1 MNKDSSNSL
10 ATQSLQVEDE
20 EHKGND
26 QDTDGVVKHVPHKGA
41 QPVNNSV
48 NSTYL
53 LQMFT
58 LGLGKYI
65 RYLHKLTIRILK
77 PEPKF
82 RVSEKKYMKNNW
94 LFGKILFSP
103 F

>member
-26 QDTDGVVKHVPHKGA
+26 QDTDGVVKHVPQKGA
-41 QPVNNSV
+41 QPVHNSV

-65 RYLHKLTIRILK
+65 RYVHKLTIRILK

-82 RVSEKKYMKNNW
+82 RVSEKKVHEK
-94 LFGKILFSP
+94 
-103 F
+103 